1 MSASPSHPVAVPVDV
16 KAGVVSKVLS
26 LAEAATLVRCSRAHL
41 CNLIHNRVPGVPH
54 LPSVRI
60 GRRVLFRRE
69 SLERSKPACQR
80 EPRQGLLYDAG
91 RHLATVCIRSSVCV
105 PLRTL
110 AAWLEQR
117 TRPTNTE
124 SKADSKSRDTIPF
137 PSDAARTVTPA
148 TTNAIGQVSKGRG
161 AHLCSTT
168 DS

>member
-26 LAEAATLVRCSRAHL
+26 LDGAAAFVRCSRAHL
-41 CNLIHNRVPGVPH
+41 CNVIHNRVPGVPH

-80 EPRQGLLYDAG
+80 EPGQGLPYDAG
-91 RHLATVCIRSSVCV
+91 WHLATVRIGGSVRL

-117 TRPTNTE
+117 TRPANTE

-137 PSDAARTVTPA
+137 PSDASRTVAPA
-148 TTNAIGQVSKGRG
+148 TTNAIAQVSRGRG
-161 AHLCSTT
+161 ALLCSTT